1 MESISFNGLHV
12 EISGPQDAPVILF
25 LHGGGAGAWTW
36 RPVIERL
43 GEFRCLAPDLPE
55 HGGSAGI
62 RPFSIQ
68 DTTRRMFDLIHVLAP
83 GGKAH
88 VVGLSEG
95 AQVTV
100 AMLAGAPEGIARATL
115 ASAVVSSALLRPLG
129 WGWMLTPALIRW
141 SYRVSVP
148 PFRNND
154 AWIRLNMKYA
164 AGVPEAYFA
173 QFKRDFQ
180 AMTEAGF
187 TNVMLENQRF
197 RLPQGLEKV
206 DLPVLALAGKK
217 EYAAMRASAADLGK
231 ALPQATVRLVDLG
244 SQATLA
250 AEHNWCLTAP
260 ERFAEAVRAWVN
272 REPLPDFLRPL
283 A

>member
-1 MESISFNGLHV
+1 MVESFSVNGLRV
-12 EISGPQDAPVILF
+12 EAHGPQDAPAILF
-25 LHGGGAGAWTW
+25 LHGGGAGAWSW

-55 HGGSAGI
+55 HGGSAGV
-62 RPFSIQ
+62 RPFTMH
-68 DTTRRMFDLIHVLAP
+68 DAAARMVDLIRNEAP
-83 GGKAH
+83 GGRAH

-100 AMLAGAPEGIARATL
+100 AMLAGAPEVLETAI
-115 ASAVVSSALLRPLG
+115 VSSALLRPLPG
-129 WGWMLTPALIRW
+129 SRMLTPGVIAW
-141 SYRVSVP
+141 SYRLSVP

-154 AWIRLNMKYA
+154 PWIRLNMKHA

-187 TNVMLENQRF
+187 THLMLENQRF
-197 RLPQGLEKV
+197 RLPAGLEKA
-206 DLPVLALAGKK
+206 DLPVLVLAGQK
-217 EYAAMRASAADLGK
+217 EYAAMRRSAADLGA
-231 ALPQATVRLVDLG
+231 ALPRATVRLIALG
-244 SQATLA
+244 KRASLA
-250 AEHNWCLTAP
+250 QEHNWCLSAP
-260 ERFAEAVRAWVN
+260 ERFADTVRAWIKQ
-272 REPLPDFLRPL
+272 EPLGEFLRPL

>member
-1 MESISFNGLHV
+1 MESFTFNGLHV
-12 EISGPQDAPVILF
+12 ETNGPQDAPAILF

-36 RPVIERL
+36 HPVIERL
-43 GEFRCLAPDLPE
+43 SEFHCLAPDLPE
-55 HGGSAGI
+55 HGGSAALK
-62 RPFSIQ
+62 PFSIAEAAG
-68 DTTRRMFDLIHVLAP
+68 RMAELIRNRIP
-83 GGKAH
+83 GGRAH

-95 AQVTV
+95 AQVAV
-100 AMLAGAPEGIARATL
+100 AMLASAPEVM

-129 WGWMLTPALIRW
+129 WGWMLTPGLIRW

-164 AGVPEAYFA
+164 AGVPEAYFP

-187 TNVMLENQRF
+187 TNVLLENQRF
-197 RLPQGLEKV
+197 RLPQGLDKA
-206 DLPVLALAGKK
+206 DLPVLALAGMK
-217 EYAAMRASAADLGK
+217 EYPAMRASALDLGK

-244 SQATLA
+244 KNATLA
-250 AEHNWCLTAP
+250 SEHNWCLTAP
-260 ERFAEAVRAWVN
+260 ERFAETVRAWVN
-272 REPLPDFLRPL
+272 RAALPDFLQP
-283 A
+283 AA